1 MRAAAARETIWGAS
15 AEQQKP
21 LSGQNK
27 PNLNQHHR
35 WAQTYARE
43 IIENNNVK
51 KKKKKR
57 DCFLRRLRCVSCDGG
72 STLLPTCSFEGKER
86 GEGFQTTTESHSSLV
101 QHGISLSLSKS
112 SFGANFCQ
120 ILSKHCG
127 GGDSFCIND
136 QTGRPQFGP
145 PLV

>member
-1 MRAAAARETIWGAS
+1 MKRRKELYSQIFGAAHTWDWGEEIVRAAAASETIWGAS

-51 KKKKKR
+51 KEKKKKKKR

-72 STLLPTCSFEGKER
+72 STLLPTCSLEGKER
-86 GEGFQTTTESHSSLV
+86 GEGSKLRLRLTHLSSNME
-101 QHGISLSLSKS
+101 SLSQ
-112 SFGANFCQ
+112 N
-120 ILSKHCG
+120 
-127 GGDSFCIND
+127 
-136 QTGRPQFGP
+136 
-145 PLV
+145 PLLEPIFAKF